1 MEEKVEENTG
11 EELTGVAEPEQEEIP
26 ITPTGEEKTT
36 STGAYKK
43 LDLTVTP
50 VVKNVPDIPHVAED
64 EEKEVKTTFTK
75 EDSEFFASMIWGV
88 PPAIMGDYIA
98 VDEKLI
104 KEWGKQLFSYCER
117 KGINIYDYVFAE
129 LGLVMSTGVIVTSM
143 AVKYREH
150 KKELEEAKE
159 KENGT

>member
-64 EEKEVKTTFTK
+64 EEKKIENVFSKTDAK
-75 EDSEFFASMIWGV
+75 FFSDMIWAI
-88 PPAIMGDYIA
+88 PPSIFGDYMTPNDAA
-98 VDEKLI
+98 VKNFGE
-104 KEWGKQLFSYCER
+104 QLFTYCER
-117 KGINIYDYVFAE
+117 KGLNPYSYLFDE
-129 LGLVMSTGVIVTSM
+129 LGLVLATGAMCADLS
-143 AVKYREH
+143 VKYRKH

-159 KENGT
+159 AEDA